1 VRGGVRK
8 TRQAIHFERLGY
20 RLAKQETLVSG
31 MAGRY
36 AQALFGLA
44 EETHATDEVAADL
57 AKFSTLLYESEDL
70 RNFVRSPVFSAEL
83 QVKAL
88 GALLDRAGIA
98 GTTAKF
104 LKLVATKRRLFA
116 VSDMI
121 RDFNVL
127 YDHKRGL
134 SRASVTVAEP
144 LKPEHVA
151 ALKSALASI
160 SGSDRVEVDVKVD
173 PGIIG
178 GLIVQLGSRMVDS
191 SLKTKLNSIR
201 TRMKEVG

>member
-1 VRGGVRK
+1 M
-8 TRQAIHFERLGY
+8 
-20 RLAKQETLVSG
+20 S
-31 MAGRY
+31 GRY
-36 AQALFGLA
+36 AQALFALA
-44 EETHATDEVAADL
+44 QETLTTEEVAADL
-57 AKFSTLLYESEDL
+57 ATFSNLLAESEDL

-83 QVKAL
+83 QIKAL
-88 GALLDRAGIA
+88 GALLDRAGIT

-127 YDHKRGL
+127 YDRARGL
-134 SRASVTVAEP
+134 SRAAVTVAEP
-144 LKPEHVA
+144 LKEGHVE
-151 ALKSALASI
+151 ALKSALAAVA
-160 SGSDRVEVDVKVD
+160 GSDSVEVDVKVD
-173 PGIIG
+173 PSIIG

-201 TRMKEVG
+201 ARMKEVG

>member
-1 VRGGVRK
+1 
-8 TRQAIHFERLGY
+8 
-20 RLAKQETLVSG
+20 

-36 AQALFGLA
+36 AQALFALA
-44 EETHATDEVAADL
+44 QESHATGEVAADL
-57 AKFSTLLYESEDL
+57 SKFSNLLYESADL
-70 RNFVRSPVFSAEL
+70 RDFVRSPVFSADQ
-83 QVKAL
+83 QVKVL
-88 GALLDRAGIA
+88 SALLDRAGIA

-121 RDFNVL
+121 RDYNVL
-127 YDHKRGL
+127 YDHERGL

-144 LKPEHVA
+144 LKPAHVA

-160 SGSDRVEVDVKVD
+160 DGGDRVEVDVKVD
-173 PGIIG
+173 PRIIG